1 MPNSDAWK
9 LYHPARYCELL
20 NMMKKWAVLHGDFTL
35 TSGAKSRYLIDVK
48 RVALSGVGHR
58 LLGNLL
64 LRAIQEL
71 DGYQPHPFAV
81 AGVELG
87 GCPLA
92 SAVACMDTT
101 ADPVDAIYV
110 RKAKKEHGS
119 GKLVEAPAFAP
130 REVYLVE
137 DVITTG
143 GSTLRAIEALTEAG
157 FAVQGVVAVVD
168 REEGGL
174 QRVMA
179 VVPKVLALFTAE
191 ELLG

>member
-9 LYHPARYCELL
+9 LYHPARYRELL

-48 RVALSGVGHR
+48 RVALSGAGHS
-58 LLGNLL
+58 LLGSAMLSVIYSMTQH
-64 LRAIQEL
+64 RDIS
-71 DGYQPHPFAV
+71 V

-92 SAVACMDTT
+92 SAA
-101 ADPVDAIYV
+101 AGAASFSGFVDAIYV
-110 RKAKKEHGS
+110 RKAKKQHGS
-119 GKLVEAPAFAP
+119 ARLVEAPPEASMDHVF
-130 REVYLVE
+130 LLE

-143 GSTLRAIEALTEAG
+143 GSTLRAIESLRNEG
-157 FAVQGVVAVVD
+157 FTVQGVIAVVD

-174 QRVMA
+174 QAVAA
-179 VVPKVLALFTAE
+179 VVPKTMALFTAR
-191 ELLG
+191 ELLE